1 MNRMNISQLRKRLHM
16 VASDQE
22 EKTKEE
28 PKKEELKKEEPK
40 IEEEKPKDKP
50 AKAPKGKKFLVAG
63 EDNPTKD
70 N

>member
-1 MNRMNISQLRKRLHM
+1 MNRMTISQLRKRLHM
-16 VASDQE
+16 VAPEQE
-22 EKTKEE
+22 EPKEE
-28 PKKEELKKEEPK
+28 PKEKEIEEPK
-40 IEEEKPKDKP
+40 TEEEKPKEKP